1 MPAKPGARC
10 SRHRIPGW
18 GERLRRKPASPSLG
32 LRGRGANDAAAAA
45 AAAAAASTA
54 ETRLEMGRQTQP
66 PPETEMGQEAVADAS
81 ISLPGALGAAESPPP
96 PPLLPRLLRPD

>member
-54 ETRLEMGRQTQP
+54 ETRLEMGENCVSMVKIAFKSMNKDTC
-66 PPETEMGQEAVADAS
+66 V
-81 ISLPGALGAAESPPP
+81 
-96 PPLLPRLLRPD
+96 LLCIPFQLSEI

>member
-54 ETRLEMGRQTQP
+54 ETRLEMGR
-66 PPETEMGQEAVADAS
+66 ETYLTGEFGE
-81 ISLPGALGAAESPPP
+81 GAKQCLCVSESP
-96 PPLLPRLLRPD
+96 L